1 MLCCLPLLQHQLH
14 TSRLGECQ
22 LQEAP
27 EHNFAL
33 YLSYE
38 KRHQCVCRASSTMHQ
53 AGYAAPWMVPLK
65 AALNHGGT
73 KRPKRDRKEARR
85 KHVQLASVD
94 PASGRPTVRTVAF
107 RGFLT
112 AAHLSEESRS
122 VLDAAGHMLQQES
135 CLPTFI
141 TDARAAKVRHLQ
153 QPHNHFVECCWWLD
167 EAAVQ
172 FRLAGRVVIATADSD
187 DADMQAICRY
197 VWRRLKRETKET
209 FTWPCPGVPV
219 SGSPAA
225 TDGPEP
231 VEDIAETQSI
241 GDVAAE
247 GDMDGIP
254 LSNASFA
261 VLILVPDRV
270 DELRLGGQQ
279 RRRIYSVLTAAG
291 GLPVERSQSQ
301 LLQETRRPGGI
312 GLWEEASTLEW
323 FMEEVNP

>member
-1 MLCCLPLLQHQLH
+1 MLRRLPLLQHQLH
-14 TSRLGECQ
+14 TSRLGKCR
-22 LQEAP
+22 LQEVP
-27 EHNFAL
+27 EQHFAL
-33 YLSYE
+33 LLSYK
-38 KRHQCVCRASSTMHQ
+38 KRHLSACRASSKMHE
-53 AGYAAPWMVPLK
+53 AGYAAPWMVPLQ

-73 KRPKRDRKEARR
+73 KRPKRDRKGAGR

-122 VLDAAGHMLQQES
+122 VLDAAGHVLQQES
-135 CLPTFI
+135 CLPTFV
-141 TDARAAKVRHLQ
+141 TDARAAKVRQLQ
-153 QPHNHFVECCWWLD
+153 QPYNHFVECCWWLD

-187 DADMQAICRY
+187 DADLRAICRC
-197 VWRRLKRETKET
+197 VWQRLKRETKET

-219 SGSPAA
+219 SGSSAA
-225 TDGPEP
+225 TDGPESA
-231 VEDIAETQSI
+231 EGIAETQSI
-241 GDVAAE
+241 DDAADE
-247 GDMDGIP
+247 GDTDGIP

-270 DELRLGGQQ
+270 DELRLGGRQ
-279 RRRIYSVLTAAG
+279 RRRIYSVPTEAG

-301 LLQETRRPGGI
+301 VRQAAGQPGGV
-312 GLWEEASTLEW
+312 GLWEEATRLEW
-323 FMEEVNP
+323 LMEEVNP